1 MKFSLRTKLS
11 VAFFSMALVLFL
23 FISVAGN
30 YFIQAG
36 FKEYTVNRLSTE
48 SEAIIAQ
55 LTNGYTDW
63 GQEFD
68 VSAISSIG
76 SSAMERGLIIRV
88 EDSNKNII
96 WDATVYNNEYCSN
109 MLDHMQ
115 MTMLNQDPNF
125 QGGYVEKTYDL
136 IDNSKK
142 FGSIS
147 IGYYGPYYYNDN
159 DVKYIAALNKALLFA
174 GILALIISILL
185 GAYLARRLTKPIMN
199 VINASKQIA
208 LGEYK
213 AKVDE
218 KSNTKEIFELAETI
232 NNLGTKLETQE
243 NLRKRLSS
251 DIAHEL
257 RTPITTLQ
265 SHMELMIEGIWDMD
279 KERLKGCYDETLR
292 LGNMVSDLSK
302 IAQIENENL
311 NFKKSSIDVNKTLES
326 VMKVLEGEF
335 LKNQIKLTF
344 SGSEAFILGDS
355 DKMKQIFL
363 NLISNA
369 LKYSDTGGE
378 IVLNVLKDKEKVTI
392 TIKDNGIGIPKEDLP
407 YIFERFYRVDKS
419 RTRNTG
425 GTGIGLAITKAL
437 VEAQSGK
444 ISVESIEGKGSTF
457 TVEFPEH
464 PKNS

>member
-1 MKFSLRTKLS
+1 
-11 VAFFSMALVLFL
+11 
-23 FISVAGN
+23 
-30 YFIQAG
+30 
-36 FKEYTVNRLSTE
+36 
-48 SEAIIAQ
+48 
-55 LTNGYTDW
+55 
-63 GQEFD
+63 
-68 VSAISSIG
+68 
-76 SSAMERGLIIRV
+76 
-88 EDSNKNII
+88 
-96 WDATVYNNEYCSN
+96 
-109 MLDHMQ
+109 
-115 MTMLNQDPNF
+115 
-125 QGGYVEKTYDL
+125 
-136 IDNSKK
+136 
-142 FGSIS
+142 
-147 IGYYGPYYYNDN
+147 
-159 DVKYIAALNKALLFA
+159 
-174 GILALIISILL
+174 
-185 GAYLARRLTKPIMN
+185 
-199 VINASKQIA
+199 
-208 LGEYK
+208 
-213 AKVDE
+213 
-218 KSNTKEIFELAETI
+218 
-232 NNLGTKLETQE
+232 
-243 NLRKRLSS
+243 
-251 DIAHEL
+251 
-257 RTPITTLQ
+257 
-265 SHMELMIEGIWDMD
+265 MELMIEGIWDMD

-335 LKNQIKLTF
+335 LKNQIKLTH
-344 SGSEAFILGDS
+344 SGSEAFVLGDS

-378 IVLNVLKDKEKVTI
+378 IILKILKDKDKVTI

-444 ISVESIEGKGSTF
+444 ISVESVEGEGSSF